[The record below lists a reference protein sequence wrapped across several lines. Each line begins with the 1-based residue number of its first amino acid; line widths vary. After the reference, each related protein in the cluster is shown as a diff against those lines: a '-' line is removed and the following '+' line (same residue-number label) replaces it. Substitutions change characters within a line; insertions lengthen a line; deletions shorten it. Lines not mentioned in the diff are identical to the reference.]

1 MAFIKDSSPFYS
13 GRPLPHDLFTG
24 RDEQIALMERTLRQ
38 VSAGKQQAVFLTG
51 EFGIGKSSFAH
62 ATRYIAETKYNLIG
76 IHVFLGGAK
85 TIDDLS
91 ERTLESAIVTEAYR
105 PKATERIRGMLSKY
119 VGKQALFGVNINF
132 DALKKD
138 APGLSRGFLPFLKE
152 LYKRSQPDGVKGVYL
167 ILDEINGITKN
178 PDFAHFIKTF
188 VDSNALSKDPLPVL
202 LLLCG
207 IKERR
212 EEMIAHHRPV
222 DRIFDIIDLR
232 TMSGEEANQFFSRTF
247 TKAGCSV
254 NQKALDLMYDYSQG
268 HPKAMNIIGDN
279 VFWKTPS
286 TNIDVAAAISGIYA
300 AAEEIGR
307 KFIDS
312 QVLNTIESKDY
323 QNILR
328 KISKS
333 IHTESL
339 VINKNTIIPLLTAS
353 ENSKLNNLLLKLKKQ
368 NVIRPGFE
376 SGEYIFNDRLARL
389 YLTIKFSR

>member
-24 RDEQIALMERTLRQ
+24 RDEQITLIERSLRQ
-38 VSAGKQQAVFLTG
+38 VAAGKQQAVFLTG
-51 EFGIGKSSFAH
+51 EFGIGKSSLAH
-62 ATRYIAETKYNLIG
+62 ATRYIAETKYNLTG

-91 ERTLESAIVTEAYR
+91 ERTLESAIITEAYR
-105 PKATERIRGMLSKY
+105 PKATERIREMLSKY
-119 VGKQALFGVNINF
+119 IGKQSLFGVNINF

-138 APGLSRGFLPFLKE
+138 APNLSRGFLPFLKE
-152 LYKRSQPDGVKGVYL
+152 LYKRSQPDGVKGICL

-207 IKERR
+207 VKERR
-212 EEMIAHHRPV
+212 EEMIAHHRPT
-222 DRIFDIIDLR
+222 DRIFDIVDLQ
-232 TMSGEEANQFFSRTF
+232 TMKREEANQFFIKTF
-247 TKAGCSV
+247 AKVGCNVS
-254 NQKALDLMYDYSQG
+254 QKALDLMYDYSQG

-286 TNIDVAAAISGIYA
+286 TNIDVTAAISGIYA
-300 AAEEIGR
+300 AAEEIGH

-328 KISKS
+328 KISSS

-339 VINKNTIIPLLTAS
+339 VINKKNIIPLLTVS
-353 ENSKLNNLLLKLKKQ
+353 ENAKLNNFLLKLKKQ

-376 SGEYIFNDRLARL
+376 PGEYIFNDRLARL